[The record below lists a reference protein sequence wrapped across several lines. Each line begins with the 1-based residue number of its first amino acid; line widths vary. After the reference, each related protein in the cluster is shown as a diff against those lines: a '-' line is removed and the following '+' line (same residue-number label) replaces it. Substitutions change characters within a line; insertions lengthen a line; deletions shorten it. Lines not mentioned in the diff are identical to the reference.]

1 MLSYQCKSQPKNKVI
16 HINVHKNMDNLV
28 YKYISSNYP

>member
-16 HINVHKNMDNLV
+16 HINVHKDMDNLV
-28 YKYISSNYP
+28 YK